1 MVPLELA
8 SQERPEKRKAR
19 EENPGLYLK
28 IYNQWWD
35 GYDHQEVVL
44 LEDFNNKKHDVL
56 VHHLKIW
63 GDRYPFPAEVKGGSR
78 TIRPEKIIVTSNYHP
93 EEIWTE
99 SGDLDPILRRF
110 KVTKFGDPFKIH
122 KFNGELL

>member
-1 MVPLELA
+1 
-8 SQERPEKRKAR
+8 
-19 EENPGLYLK
+19 
-28 IYNQWWD
+28 
-35 GYDHQEVVL
+35 VL

-56 VHHLKIW
+56 VHHLKIC